1 LRRRGAGSFWTGR
14 KETSDRTTERQ
25 EKREE
30 KKTKKGLAAP
40 EGNIGD
46 GRRGRDLPPHG
57 PKRRGGQSSMLVI
70 GSGGF
75 EGARGHGEVGSFCD
89 ATQTL
94 VVEGQAGELGWLVGQ
109 AEAGPWV
116 VEVEESGQG

>member
-1 LRRRGAGSFWTGR
+1 MDLEEGDERPDDGTTR
-14 KETSDRTTERQ
+14 KEGGG
-25 EKREE
+25 
-30 KKTKKGLAAP
+30 KTKKGLAAP

-94 VVEGQAGELGWLVGQ
+94 VEKGRQAGWASRSRPVGGASGGVGQ
-109 AEAGPWV
+109 G
-116 VEVEESGQG
+116 